1 MTEREQLR
9 QSITTLEAQRP
20 VLGDAVVEPAL
31 AALREKLAALEAQD
45 QPAQQRKLATVLFA
59 DVSGF
64 TALSETMDAEVVAEI
79 MNDLW
84 AVVDTAI
91 TGHSG
96 RIDKHI
102 GDAVMA
108 LWGAEAAREDD
119 PERAVRGALA
129 MQTAIEEFCA
139 ISLGA
144 HGRGEGA
151 HRGAPLQ
158 LAMRIGVNT
167 GPVLL
172 GQVGTTGEFTAMGDA
187 VNLASRLEHAAPA
200 GGVLI
205 SHDTYRHVRGVF
217 DVAVREPIFVKGKA
231 EPVQTYLV
239 QRAKPRAFRMATRGV
254 EGIETRMVGR
264 EAEMIILQTAYEDA
278 IGESETRVVTIS
290 GETGVGKSR
299 LLYEFDNWIELR
311 PEAVT
316 YFKGR
321 GTPNTQNVPYS
332 LFRDLFAFR
341 FDILDSDSVATA
353 FEKFKSGMTGYV
365 EPDQAAIAGH
375 WLGFDFS
382 GSEAVSRLLGGSGF
396 AETARAYLT
405 RYFRGLLAVG
415 PAVVLL
421 EDIHWADDSSL
432 DLVLHLTSSIPAAP
446 LLVVAVARPV
456 FFERRP
462 GWGEGEASF
471 QPITLR
477 PLSKR
482 ASRALVEEI
491 LQRVDNIPADLRDMI
506 VDSAEGNP
514 YFVEELVKMLI
525 EQGVIQRVTSDELRV
540 TSEEARD
547 SSSRRTTGVVT
558 QHSSLDS
565 WRVRADK
572 LVDIKVPP
580 TLTGL
585 LQARLDGL
593 PRPEREALQR
603 ASVVGRLFWDDAVAQ
618 LLETEREAVEP
629 MLEAVRR
636 RELIFRREHS
646 TFADCGEYLFKHNLL
661 RDVAYETVLLKHR
674 AMFHGRVARWLEIHA
689 GERHDEYLGLIAEH
703 YVQAGE
709 SLKAAELLEQ
719 SVQEAVQA
727 GILSAARQT
736 LERALAL
743 RQAAGEDTILT
754 AYQAH
759 INLGIALQRLGEV
772 QPSEVE
778 LEQGLAGARQ
788 AADEESQVKALTWL
802 SRVPMIRGEFE
813 PVMRMVEEALRI
825 GRRIGGTSLA
835 QALYSNSNVS
845 WLIGD
850 LKAAEA
856 YALEMLE
863 VSRKNGKVY
872 DEMDALA
879 AITNAV
885 GDPPYHELARNSI
898 EQHLLLAR
906 QINHLP
912 NEARALLNRGNIAY
926 FAGELA
932 DARSDTMAAIDRFQE
947 LGELLPLSIGLFNL
961 AQAELKLGNPLN
973 ARQSSVE
980 ALRLALK
987 LGYMPGVVFAVVF
1000 YAQYLVAGNDINQA
1014 LGYYGLALSQP
1025 ALENQV
1031 KQEIDYDLSQLDLPL
1046 DELKAGLAAGA
1057 ALDFDTV
1064 VQEILDGR
1072 W

>member
-1 MTEREQLR
+1 
-9 QSITTLEAQRP
+9 
-20 VLGDAVVEPAL
+20 
-31 AALREKLAALEAQD
+31 
-45 QPAQQRKLATVLFA
+45 
-59 DVSGF
+59 
-64 TALSETMDAEVVAEI
+64 VVAE
-79 MNDLW
+79 D
-84 AVVDTAI
+84 
-91 TGHSG
+91 
-96 RIDKHI
+96 
-102 GDAVMA
+102 
-108 LWGAEAAREDD
+108 
-119 PERAVRGALA
+119 
-129 MQTAIEEFCA
+129 
-139 ISLGA
+139 
-144 HGRGEGA
+144 
-151 HRGAPLQ
+151 
-158 LAMRIGVNT
+158 
-167 GPVLL
+167 
-172 GQVGTTGEFTAMGDA
+172 
-187 VNLASRLEHAAPA
+187 
-200 GGVLI
+200 
-205 SHDTYRHVRGVF
+205 
-217 DVAVREPIFVKGKA
+217 
-231 EPVQTYLV
+231 
-239 QRAKPRAFRMATRGV
+239 
-254 EGIETRMVGR
+254 
-264 EAEMIILQTAYEDA
+264 
-278 IGESETRVVTIS
+278 
-290 GETGVGKSR
+290 
-299 LLYEFDNWIELR
+299 
-311 PEAVT
+311 
-316 YFKGR
+316 
-321 GTPNTQNVPYS
+321 
-332 LFRDLFAFR
+332 
-341 FDILDSDSVATA
+341 
-353 FEKFKSGMTGYV
+353 
-365 EPDQAAIAGH
+365 
-375 WLGFDFS
+375 
-382 GSEAVSRLLGGSGF
+382 
-396 AETARAYLT
+396 
-405 RYFRGLLAVG
+405 
-415 PAVVLL
+415 PAVILL

-432 DLVLHLTSSIPAAP
+432 DLVLHLAAALPAAP

-462 GWGEGEASF
+462 GWGEGETAF

-491 LQRVDNIPADLRDMI
+491 LQRVDNIPADLRDLI
-506 VDSAEGNP
+506 VDAAEGNP
-514 YFVEELVKMLI
+514 FYVEEMVKMLI
-525 EQGVIQRVTSDELRV
+525 DQGVIERGIRNYELGIRNEDPK
-540 TSEEARD
+540 SGGAEEQGSVD
-547 SSSRRTTGVVT
+547 SSFIISSNDRSRR
-558 QHSSLDS
+558 SSLDTR
-565 WRVRADK
+565 WQVRTNK

-629 MLEAVRR
+629 MLEAVRG
-636 RELIFRREHS
+636 RELIYRREHS

-661 RDVAYETVLLKHR
+661 RDVTYETVLLKHR
-674 AMFHGRVARWLEIHA
+674 AMFHGRVARWLETHA
-689 GERHDEYLGLIAEH
+689 GERHDEYLGIIAEH

-709 SLKAAELLEQ
+709 GLKAAELLEQ
-719 SVQEAVQA
+719 SGQEAVQA

-743 RQAAGEDTILT
+743 REAAGENTILT
-754 AYQAH
+754 AYQVH

-772 QPSEVE
+772 QPSEIE

-813 PVMRMVEEALRI
+813 PVMRLVEEALRI

-863 VSRKNGKVY
+863 VSIKNGKVY

-885 GDPPYHELARNSI
+885 GDPPYHELARNYI

-906 QINHLP
+906 RINHLP

-961 AQAELKLGNPLN
+961 AQAELKMGNPFT
-973 ARQSSVE
+973 ARQSCVE
-980 ALRLALK
+980 ALRLAMK

-1000 YAQYLVAGNDINQA
+1000 YAQYLVAGNNINKA
-1014 LGYYGLALSQP
+1014 LRYYGLALSQP

-1031 KQEIDYDLSQLDLPL
+1031 KQEIDYDLSQLDLPE
-1046 DELKAGLAAGA
+1046 DELKAGLAAEA
-1057 ALDFDTV
+1057 ALDFETV
-1064 VQEILDGR
+1064 VGEILDGE